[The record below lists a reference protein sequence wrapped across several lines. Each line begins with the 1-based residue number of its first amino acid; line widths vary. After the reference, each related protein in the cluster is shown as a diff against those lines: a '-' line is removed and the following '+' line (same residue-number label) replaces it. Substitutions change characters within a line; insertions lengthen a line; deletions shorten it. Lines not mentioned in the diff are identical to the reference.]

1 MNRFYFSQKQADYYS
16 RSNTRKEFSDKQRN
30 LFPVNKVMVDGE
42 ELAYTEW
49 CTLGYSTSMW
59 DDKILVAEIEGTP
72 KIING
77 PELW

>member
-1 MNRFYFSQKQADYYS
+1 
-16 RSNTRKEFSDKQRN
+16 
-30 LFPVNKVMVDGE
+30 MVDGE
-42 ELAYTEW
+42 ELTYTEW